1 MRVLMVT
8 PEYPPKHVGGGG
20 IVYKSIAR
28 EFRRLGHEVTVLAG
42 DFSNRSLI
50 GKINYVNDGG
60 VNVFFLPLTPA
71 PRTKNVNL
79 ATCTP
84 PTISALAFLTY
95 KLARGTYDII
105 HLHGVG
111 HPLIDIA
118 AILCMVFRKHYVFT
132 CHGIPKSPEKA
143 GLIFHSVF
151 KAYLAML
158 ERFVVGKA
166 KALTA
171 VSHSL
176 LEECVRKGLISRRMV
191 VIPNGPNPDLN
202 NMEPKLIE
210 KVEGKHSL
218 TSKKLIFSVGR
229 LAQTK
234 GFQYLIR
241 AMPHVISKI
250 PDAIAVI
257 AGTGPYRSEL
267 ERLINEGSLQH
278 HVKLVG
284 WISEEEKA
292 AFYQLAQVVVIPS
305 TYEPFGII
313 VLEALTMHKPIVAF
327 NISPISEMI
336 NNGVNGLLVPSGNVE
351 KLADAII
358 QILTNSNLRLRLA
371 SNTYS
376 VSSFRWGDAA
386 RKYLH
391 VYRNS

>member
-1 MRVLMVT
+1 MRILIVT

-20 IVYKSIAR
+20 IVYRSLAK
-28 EFRRLGHEVTVLAG
+28 EFKRVGHDVTVLAG
-42 DFSNRSLI
+42 DFHNRSLMGGI
-50 GKINYVNDGG
+50 SHVNDDG
-60 VNVFFLPLTPA
+60 VDIFFLPLVPA
-71 PRTKNVNL
+71 PRMGNMNL
-79 ATCTP
+79 VTCTP
-84 PTISALAFLTY
+84 PTALAFAFLAY
-95 KLARGTYDII
+95 KIVKGGYDII

-111 HPLIDIA
+111 HPLVDIA
-118 AILCMVFRKHYVFT
+118 AILCIVFRKRYVFT
-132 CHGIPKSPEKA
+132 CHGIPKSPESA
-143 GLIFHSVF
+143 GLVFHLVF
-151 KAYLAML
+151 KAYLALL

-191 VIPNGPNPDLN
+191 VVPNGPNPDLN
-202 NMEPKLIE
+202 SVEAELVE
-210 KVEGKHSL
+210 KVEGRYSL
-218 TSKKLIFSVGR
+218 TGKKLIFSVGR

-241 AMPHVISKI
+241 AMPYVISKI

-267 ERLINEGSLQH
+267 EKLVNEGSLQH

-313 VLEALTMHKPIVAF
+313 VLEALTMHKPIIAF

-351 KLADAII
+351 KLADAIL
-358 QILTNSNLRLRLA
+358 QILSNSNLRRRLA

-376 VSSFRWGDAA
+376 VSSFQWEDAA

-391 VYRNS
+391 